1 MITITLQRDKEK
13 RITGFDI
20 SGHAGYGEAGSDIV
34 CAAVSALAQS
44 ALLGLLDYDA
54 QHVQYD
60 VGEGSLS
67 VHVMKD
73 GVAPQAILRAMEL
86 GLTEISQQYSE
97 YVILHS

>member
-13 RITGFDI
+13 RITGFEI
-20 SGHAGYGEAGSDIV
+20 SGHAGYSEAGSDIPR
-34 CAAVSALAQS
+34 AALSALAQS
-44 ALLGLLDYDA
+44 ALAGRPDYHA
-54 QHVQYD
+54 QHAQYD

-86 GLTEISQQYSE
+86 GLTEISKQYSE

>member
-1 MITITLQRDKEK
+1 MIKATIYKTDRHEYA
-13 RITGFDI
+13 GFDI
-20 SGHAGYGEAGSDIV
+20 SGHAEYSESGSDIV

-86 GLTEISQQYSE
+86 GLTEISKQYSE

>member
-20 SGHAGYGEAGSDIV
+20 SGHAGYGE
-34 CAAVSALAQS
+34 AQS

-86 GLTEISQQYSE
+86 GLTEISKQYSE